1 MEPATFGTTAAGRF
15 RSIYQGM
22 LLFLLATL
30 VRGPGDVP
38 SLTAASD
45 AVVHAQVVRRTG
57 AWGKGGG
64 QIFTTVVLHTLET
77 WKGEPASEV
86 SVLLA
91 GGDVGQL
98 SQTVQGSAQFQ
109 DGEEV
114 VVFLRRR
121 GNGLFSVERFA
132 LGKFAVGAPA
142 GLPKRALRD
151 RRGLDCQGCGPEEAD
166 DFSLAELR
174 ARVLGSV
181 SK

>member
-1 MEPATFGTTAAGRF
+1 
-15 RSIYQGM
+15 M

-30 VRGPGDVP
+30 VRGPGDVS

-45 AVVHAQVVRRTG
+45 AVVHAQVVRRTS
-57 AWGKGGG
+57 AWGAGGG
-64 QIFTTVVLHTLET
+64 QIFTKVVLHSLET
-77 WKGEPASEV
+77 WKGEPAPEV
-86 SVLLA
+86 TVLVP
-91 GGDVGQL
+91 GGDVGEL

-121 GNGLFSVERFA
+121 GKDLFAVERFA

-151 RRGLDCQGCGPEEAD
+151 RRGLECQGCAADEAD
-166 DFSLAELR
+166 DFTLDELR

-181 SK
+181 RK